1 MDNVAFEKFLVKGG
15 RSLSAVNRC
24 LQYVSGFETYLQ
36 TSKGNSSL
44 EDATT
49 EDLIEFINQEDREE
63 HSESKVYLW
72 AIKYYYQYAG
82 DAEMENVARFLREER
97 IVRKPFSIKDFR
109 DVNIEDCETLANH
122 GIRTINQMLNSA
134 ASKDDRKFLSNE
146 TGIPEG
152 RILELVKLSDLARIP
167 GVKGIRARLY
177 YETGFD
183 TVGKIAAQDPEQ
195 FRARVVEY
203 VRSSGFDGIPTLPAE
218 AVYTIKKARELPILV
233 EE

>member
-1 MDNVAFEKFLVKGG
+1 
-15 RSLSAVNRC
+15 
-24 LQYVSGFETYLQ
+24 
-36 TSKGNSSL
+36 
-44 EDATT
+44 
-49 EDLIEFINQEDREE
+49 
-63 HSESKVYLW
+63 
-72 AIKYYYQYAG
+72 
-82 DAEMENVARFLREER
+82 MENIASILREER

-109 DVNIEDCETLANH
+109 DVNIEDCEILADH